1 MDLDLSINN
10 NELCN
15 GLGGTPGVSSIP
27 IQQRMPLTEM
37 RKIIHN
43 NLLKILGTEQG
54 TLTLVDSNFPCSLPM
69 PINLIIFGQIL
80 YIQYYTMTAAIPG
93 PRFDKIE
100 YKTNKH
106 AQAREIFG
114 KWTDLP

>member
-10 NELCN
+10 NELCS
-15 GLGGTPGVSSIP
+15 GLEGMPGTSSAP
-27 IQQRMPLTEM
+27 ILCTPLTEM
-37 RKIIHN
+37 RKIIHD
-43 NLLKILGTEQG
+43 NLLKILGTEKG
-54 TLTLVDSNFPCSLPM
+54 TLTLVDSDFNVSLPQ
-69 PINLIIFGQIL
+69 PINLMIFGQIL

-106 AQAREIFG
+106 AQAEEIFG